1 MLKAPEEQCVVWM
14 ARSVY
19 RYIPCETSSKRESDI
34 RERILNLEI

>member
-1 MLKAPEEQCVVWM
+1 MFKAPKKQSVVWM

-19 RYIPCETSSKRESDI
+19 RYISCETPSKRESDI